1 MASKVSSLFTL
12 VYIAKLLSKDPALIY
27 TLTSGIRNT
36 VSPQSCQHCIF
47 FFFQILV
54 VSYCFDMNLFRMS
67 ETEHFLKC
75 YLTICS
81 FLSKLPAS
89 HLTALRYYVSLF
101 LTLICSFCFC
111 TLRKFFE
118 HTKHI
123 SSICAYL

>member
-1 MASKVSSLFTL
+1 MSPKVSSLFTL
-12 VYIAKLLSKDPALIY
+12 VHIAKLLSKDPALIY
-27 TLTSGIRNT
+27 TLTLVAIGNT

-47 FFFQILV
+47 FQILV
-54 VSYCFDMNLFRMS
+54 ASYCFDMNLFRIS
-67 ETEHFLKC
+67 ETEYFLKC

-89 HLTALRYYVSLF
+89 HLTALRYYVSHF